1 MDDIIYNQI
10 PPNDINAEEA
20 FLACMLFDEEALN
33 EGVNLL
39 RGNEFYKPN
48 NRIVFLAMVKLQNAG
63 VPVDLITLSDALK
76 SSGDFE
82 KIGGLDYLKVL
93 SSNAATS
100 ANIKS
105 YYKIIEEKYTLR
117 RLIKTAK
124 EIENSSYSNND
135 KIELIL
141 ERAQESIFNIIED
154 KRSED
159 FTHIER
165 IVFDSITKIQE
176 LFNSKGEGTTGLKT
190 GFTYFDNKT
199 AGLQKADLIL
209 IAARPS
215 MGKTAFVLN
224 IAQYVSTHSETKPKT
239 VAIFSLE
246 MAKEQLVNRM
256 LCSKAMVDSNKL
268 RTGKLE
274 AEDWKKIT
282 SNIREIS
289 HSNVFIDDTPGI
301 SVSELRAKC
310 RKLKMEKGLDLI
322 IIDYLQLMSG
332 DGRNESRQ
340 MEVSNISRALKAV
353 AREMEAPVIALS
365 QLSRANEKRND
376 KRPILS
382 DLRDS
387 GAIEQDADLVI
398 FIHREE
404 YYEPETED
412 KGLAEVIIAK
422 QRNGETGTVKLG
434 WQGQYTR
441 FVNVEKEY

>member
-1 MDDIIYNQI
+1 MDERMFDAI

-20 FLACMLFDEEALN
+20 FLGCMLFDEDALG

-39 RGNEFYKPN
+39 KGDEFYKPVN
-48 NRIVFLAMVKLQNAG
+48 KIIFNTMKNLQNDNQ
-63 VPVDLITLSDALK
+63 PVDLITLSDALK
-76 SSGDFE
+76 SGGNFE
-82 KIGGLDYLKVL
+82 KIGGLDYLRAL
-93 SSNAATS
+93 LTNTATS

-105 YYKIIEEKYTLR
+105 YSKIIEEKYVLR

-124 EIENSSYSNND
+124 EIEINSYKSEED
-135 KIELIL
+135 PDVIL
-141 ERAQESIFNIIED
+141 ERAQESVFNIIEN

-159 FTHIER
+159 FSHIES
-165 IVFDSITKIQE
+165 ILSDSIDNIQKLYNTKGDG
-176 LFNSKGEGTTGLKT
+176 LTGLKT
-190 GFTYFDNKT
+190 GFMDFDRKT

-224 IAQYVSTHSETKPKT
+224 IAQYVSTHNNNENT

-256 LCSKAMVDSNKL
+256 LCSKAMVDSNRL
-268 RTGKLE
+268 RTGKLDFD
-274 AEDWKKIT
+274 DWRKIS
-282 SNIREIS
+282 SNIRDIS
-289 HSNVFIDDTPGI
+289 HSRVYIDDTPGI

-398 FIHREE
+398 FLHREE

-422 QRNGETGTVKLG
+422 QRNGETGIIKLG

-441 FVNVEKEY
+441 FVNIENN